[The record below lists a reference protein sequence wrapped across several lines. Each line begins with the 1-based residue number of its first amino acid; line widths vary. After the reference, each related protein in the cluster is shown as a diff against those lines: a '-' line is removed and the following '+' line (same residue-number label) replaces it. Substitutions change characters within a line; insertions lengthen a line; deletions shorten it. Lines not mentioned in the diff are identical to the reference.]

1 MRKNQFLTVK
11 NSILELEKNF
21 ARCEIMVGHRACPTN
36 LAQRL
41 IEKRFLLLNVRTMS
55 DENLFVVKP
64 Q

>member
-1 MRKNQFLTVK
+1 MRKKQFLKVK

-21 ARCEIMVGHRACPTN
+21 ARCEIMVGHRTCPTN

-55 DENLFVVKP
+55 DENLLVVKP